1 MRSPEALKPRETHR
15 TPNWPGAE
23 LSMETIRAYLADL
36 SGRGRR
42 KGTVQMYS
50 AKLRALY
57 DYLPPDKQISRG
69 TLAAWRAF
77 LLEAGY
83 SPSTV
88 NTHLSAAN
96 GLMEYM
102 GRRDLQLVGQLEADK
117 GLQPELSRVEYLRL
131 LQAAR
136 ILEKERTYLLV
147 KIFALA
153 GIRVGELPQV
163 TVERVRAGRL
173 PVRTGG
179 ERRYVPLPACLQGEL
194 LDYARRQ
201 GLTAGPVFCT
211 RNGKGMSRTQVTE
224 EIQTL
229 CHDARV
235 EEEKG
240 TPRCLR
246 KLCVATQESIRANL
260 ELLAEQTYDRLLEK
274 ESLTAGWSDCY
285 KGGEE
290 LCTVEFLW
298 RGRFNAWPGSRRRPD
313 RGIMEGIE
321 AP

>member
-1 MRSPEALKPRETHR
+1 M
-15 TPNWPGAE
+15 
-23 LSMETIRAYLADL
+23 
-36 SGRGRR
+36 
-42 KGTVQMYS
+42 QMYG
-50 AKLRALY
+50 AKLRAFY
-57 DYLPPDKQISRG
+57 HYLPSDKRVGPG
-69 TLAAWRAF
+69 TLSAWRGA

-83 SPSTV
+83 SPGTV

-96 GLMEYM
+96 GLLGCL
-102 GRRDLQLVGQLEADK
+102 GRRDLQLAGQLEPEPSI
-117 GLQPELSRVEYLRL
+117 QPELTRAEYLRL

-246 KLCVATQESIRANL
+246 KLYLATQAEVERGVR
-260 ELLAEQTYDRLLEK
+260 LLAEQSYERMLDTEQLA
-274 ESLTAGWSDCY
+274 AGW
-285 KGGEE
+285 
-290 LCTVEFLW
+290 
-298 RGRFNAWPGSRRRPD
+298 A
-313 RGIMEGIE
+313 EGTGHSIHKDVYI
-321 AP
+321 

>member
-1 MRSPEALKPRETHR
+1 
-15 TPNWPGAE
+15 
-23 LSMETIRAYLADL
+23 
-36 SGRGRR
+36 
-42 KGTVQMYS
+42 
-50 AKLRALY
+50 
-57 DYLPPDKQISRG
+57 
-69 TLAAWRAF
+69 
-77 LLEAGY
+77 
-83 SPSTV
+83 
-88 NTHLSAAN
+88 
-96 GLMEYM
+96 MEYM

-235 EEEKG
+235 EEEEG

-246 KLCVATQESIRANL
+246 KLYLATQAEVERGVR
-260 ELLAEQTYDRLLEK
+260 LLAEQSYERMLDTEQLA
-274 ESLTAGWSDCY
+274 AGW
-285 KGGEE
+285 
-290 LCTVEFLW
+290 
-298 RGRFNAWPGSRRRPD
+298 A
-313 RGIMEGIE
+313 EGTGHSIHKDVYI
-321 AP
+321 

>member
-163 TVERVRAGRL
+163 TVERVRAGR
-173 PVRTGG
+173 
-179 ERRYVPLPACLQGEL
+179 
-194 LDYARRQ
+194 Q

-246 KLCVATQESIRANL
+246 KLYLATQAEVERGVR
-260 ELLAEQTYDRLLEK
+260 LLAEQSYERMLDTEQLA
-274 ESLTAGWSDCY
+274 AGW
-285 KGGEE
+285 
-290 LCTVEFLW
+290 
-298 RGRFNAWPGSRRRPD
+298 A
-313 RGIMEGIE
+313 EGTGHSIHKDVYI
-321 AP
+321 

>member
-57 DYLPPDKQISRG
+57 DYLPPGQADLPG
-69 TLAAWRAF
+69 NAGCLASIPAGGRVFPQHREYPPVCRQRADGVHGA
-77 LLEAGY
+77 AG
-83 SPSTV
+83 PAV
-88 NTHLSAAN
+88 GGAA
-96 GLMEYM
+96 G
-102 GRRDLQLVGQLEADK
+102 GGQ

-163 TVERVRAGRL
+163 TVERVRAGACRSVPAGSGGTSCCP
-173 PVRTGG
+173 PVCRGSCWTTPGG
-179 ERRYVPLPACLQGEL
+179 
-194 LDYARRQ
+194 
-201 GLTAGPVFCT
+201 
-211 RNGKGMSRTQVTE
+211 
-224 EIQTL
+224 
-229 CHDARV
+229 
-235 EEEKG
+235 
-240 TPRCLR
+240 
-246 KLCVATQESIRANL
+246 
-260 ELLAEQTYDRLLEK
+260 
-274 ESLTAGWSDCY
+274 
-285 KGGEE
+285 
-290 LCTVEFLW
+290 
-298 RGRFNAWPGSRRRPD
+298 RPD
-313 RGIMEGIE
+313 GGAGVLHPERERHEPDPGDGGD
-321 AP
+321 PDPVS

>member
-179 ERRYVPLPACLQGEL
+179 GPAPPGGGDAPAPARLPPEGA
-194 LDYARRQ
+194 A
-201 GLTAGPVFCT
+201 GLRPAAGPD
-211 RNGKGMSRTQVTE
+211 GG
-224 EIQTL
+224 
-229 CHDARV
+229 
-235 EEEKG
+235 
-240 TPRCLR
+240 
-246 KLCVATQESIRANL
+246 
-260 ELLAEQTYDRLLEK
+260 
-274 ESLTAGWSDCY
+274 AGVLHPERERHEPDPGD
-285 KGGEE
+285 GGD
-290 LCTVEFLW
+290 
-298 RGRFNAWPGSRRRPD
+298 PD
-313 RGIMEGIE
+313 
-321 AP
+321 PVS

>member
-15 TPNWPGAE
+15 TPDWPGAE

-83 SPSTV
+83 SPSPV
-88 NTHLSAAN
+88 NSHLSAAN

-179 ERRYVPLPACLQGEL
+179 TSRCP
-194 LDYARRQ
+194 
-201 GLTAGPVFCT
+201 PVCRGSCWT
-211 RNGKGMSRTQVTE
+211 
-224 EIQTL
+224 
-229 CHDARV
+229 
-235 EEEKG
+235 
-240 TPRCLR
+240 TPGG
-246 KLCVATQESIRANL
+246 RA
-260 ELLAEQTYDRLLEK
+260 
-274 ESLTAGWSDCY
+274 
-285 KGGEE
+285 
-290 LCTVEFLW
+290 
-298 RGRFNAWPGSRRRPD
+298 
-313 RGIMEGIE
+313 
-321 AP
+321 